1 MKDEFSRGSWK
12 GWAKLSLGL
21 AGVWLFVFV
30 LAPWISRIEPAKS
43 VLDFVH
49 ENDID
54 AAALF
59 YTEIEE
65 FSEAEIAVRH
75 ALSR

>member
-1 MKDEFSRGSWK
+1 MKTESARGNWK

-21 AGVWLFVFV
+21 ACVWLFVFV
-30 LAPWISRIEPAKS
+30 LAPWISRMEPVKP

-75 ALSR
+75 ALNR